1 MTKLNRSIDRGLAV
15 LEAVHTSG
23 TVSLA
28 LLATITGLPKPT
40 LLRICATLEAR
51 RWLLRRSS
59 DGNYQLGSAF
69 PQSGGMPDRTD
80 RLVAVGKEVIIRL
93 SRETGLGS
101 DLAVGIGGGRVE
113 IIDTMR
119 NFKVH
124 GVHPDSVGFRP
135 SPILSA
141 LGTAF
146 LFALSGAD
154 RAQALQD
161 LADRLPR
168 EDAQAL
174 NGLARILKSI
184 AERGYAVR
192 PEGHWGRAVDYGALP
207 GAIAVPIIASK
218 EPVGAVNLVWNA
230 NDRSVESVAKDH
242 LLRLQT
248 AARTIGRTYVEQG

>member
-15 LEAVHTSG
+15 LEVVHTSG

-28 LLATITGLPKPT
+28 VLAARTSLPKPT

-51 RWLLRRSS
+51 RWLLRRSN

-69 PQSGGMPDRTD
+69 PQGDGSPNLTD
-80 RLVAVGKEVIIRL
+80 RLVAVGKDVIVRL
-93 SRETGLGS
+93 SRETGLGV
-101 DLAVGIGGGRVE
+101 DLAAGIGGGRIE
-113 IIDTMR
+113 IVDTTR
-119 NFKVH
+119 VFKLH

-168 EDAQAL
+168 EDFQAL
-174 NGLARILKSI
+174 PGLATILKSI
-184 AERGYAVR
+184 AERGYAIR

-207 GAIAVPIIASK
+207 GAVAVPIVAEK
-218 EPVGAVNLVWNA
+218 KPVGAVNLVWNA
-230 NDRSVESVAKDH
+230 SERSVESVVRDH
-242 LLRLQT
+242 HTQLQS
-248 AARTIGRTYVEQG
+248 AARIIGRAYAELG